1 MFDGKVP
8 HWYHPKC
15 FFTRNRPKAVG
26 DISHFDSLRWE
37 DQEQIRTMLENCLK
51 GGMPATATK
60 GKGKAKKG
68 AEVNGGG
75 NF

>member
-8 HWYHPKC
+8 NWFHTKC

-37 DQEQIRTMLENCLK
+37 DQEKIREMLEKVGFSFLL
-51 GGMPATATK
+51 G
-60 GKGKAKKG
+60 
-68 AEVNGGG
+68 
-75 NF
+75 